1 MQNKVGFSI
10 LVEEYKKGK
19 EVYDNHMEQAEYKE
33 RKRILFLGLPWTFT
47 RYTVKEDM
55 LTINT
60 GFFKTYENECYMYKI
75 QDVELQTSFA
85 ERIFGL
91 GTVVCFTGDI
101 THPKLVLTHIK
112 RAKEIKDYIVKA
124 SEAARMKRRTLN
136 TLDIGVLSEDL

>member
-1 MQNKVGFSI
+1 M
-10 LVEEYKKGK
+10 
-19 EVYDNHMEQAEYKE
+19 EYKE

-47 RYTVKEDM
+47 TYTIKEDV

-75 QDVELQTSFA
+75 QDVELQTSLM

-101 THPKLVLTHIK
+101 THPKLILVHIK
-112 RAKEIKDYIVKA
+112 KAKEIKDYIVKA
-124 SEAARMKRRTLN
+124 SEEARMRRRTLN
-136 TLDIGVLSEDL
+136 TLDIGAAMDDTE